1 MLRSI
6 VMRMLLCVALILNGS
21 GYAFAATQMELQH
34 LVMASEIAGAPAADP
49 ATPCHE
55 SAAVSPADV
64 TPHHATTVDCVA
76 EKAHTPEQ
84 GCCQPSQCSCDCLQ
98 HATSAVRHALPSA
111 YIPRE
116 ARVVSAQ
123 AARHASP
130 LLPNLF
136 RPPIG

>member
-6 VMRMLLCVALILNGS
+6 FLRMLLCIALVLNGS

-34 LVMASEIAGAPAADP
+34 LSMATETAGRSVEPAP
-49 ATPCHE
+49 PCHE
-55 SAAVSPADV
+55 SVVVAEADLGS
-64 TPHHATTVDCVA
+64 HHAASDDCMA
-76 EKAHTPEQ
+76 AQPHKQTE

-98 HATSAVRHALPSA
+98 HATSAVRHTAPAAHLPHESR
-111 YIPRE
+111 I
-116 ARVVSAQ
+116 VSVQ
-123 AARHASP
+123 PARHVSP

>member
-6 VMRMLLCVALILNGS
+6 VLRMLLCVALILNGS

-34 LVMASEIAGAPAADP
+34 LAMATEAVDRLTEPAA
-49 ATPCHE
+49 PCHG
-55 SAAVSPADV
+55 SATVAAAQAG
-64 TPHHATTVDCVA
+64 PHHATSDDCMAAQPHKQA
-76 EKAHTPEQ
+76 E

-98 HATSAVRHALPSA
+98 HATSAVRHAAPAAHLPHESR
-111 YIPRE
+111 I
-116 ARVVSAQ
+116 VSVQ
-123 AARHASP
+123 PARHVSP